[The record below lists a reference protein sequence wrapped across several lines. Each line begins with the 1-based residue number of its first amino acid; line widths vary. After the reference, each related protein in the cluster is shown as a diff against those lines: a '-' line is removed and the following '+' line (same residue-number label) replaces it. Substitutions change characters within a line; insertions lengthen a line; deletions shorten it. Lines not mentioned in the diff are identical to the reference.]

1 MHNNLVKFSAALG
14 LLAIFALPALA
25 FAQTQISVG
34 IPGSNL
40 NNTSTAPGAYIANFY
55 QFALLIGGILAF
67 GAIVFGGVKY
77 VASAGNPSAQS
88 DGKEWIWGALLGLLL
103 LAGAYLILKVINPQ
117 LLNLNPATLSAINA
131 ATNTTAPGNSTPPP
145 ASTTSS
151 TCPAV
156 TSPGSLCTTSSLAN
170 TCFSGNTALW
180 SGICKNES
188 QGQAAL
194 KSGSDN
200 CLGPNGTGL
209 YPVSVG
215 LFQIN
220 LTNSW
225 KQTVDGQNCSAA
237 FIGQAISCPNS
248 SQPCTT
254 GSKGSGKS
262 CQISNGQC
270 GSESCLQL
278 YNDCVS
284 AAQNGAANITVAC
297 TLSSNGSNLGPW
309 KADANKCGF

>member
-1 MHNNLVKFSAALG
+1 MRNNLVKFSAALG
-14 LLAIFALPALA
+14 LLAILALPALA

-34 IPGSNL
+34 IPGSYA

-88 DGKEWIWGALLGLLL
+88 DGKEWIWGALIGLLL
-103 LAGAYLILKVINPQ
+103 LAGAYLILEVINPQ
-117 LLNLNPATLSAINA
+117 LLNLNLPTLNAISA
-131 ATNTTAPGNSTPPP
+131 ATNPPP
-145 ASTTSS
+145 SNAPTNGPSPQPNS
-151 TCPAV
+151 CPPV
-156 TSPGSLCTTSSLAN
+156 TSPGSLCTTANLAN
-170 TCFSGNTALW
+170 TCFSNNTALW

-188 QGQAAL
+188 QGNAGL

-225 KQTVDGQNCSAA
+225 KQTVDGQNCGAA
-237 FIGQAISCPNS
+237 FTGQAISCPDAS
-248 SQPCTT
+248 RPCTT
-254 GSKGSGKS
+254 ASKGNGVA

-270 GSESCLQL
+270 GSETCLKL
-278 YNDCVS
+278 YNDCVA
-284 AAQNGAANITVAC
+284 AAQQGANNINVAC
-297 TLSSNGSNLGPW
+297 TLSNGGSNLGPW
-309 KADANKCGF
+309 KADGKKCGF